1 MRAALVWLLLI
12 LTVGTA
18 RADDLENGIRAQL
31 AAQGYEG
38 IEIARKDGQL
48 QVHARRDKLI
58 LETVYDETSGKLIS
72 ERMRQAD
79 EGAAAKQ

>member
-1 MRAALVWLLLI
+1 M

-18 RADDLENGIRAQL
+18 LADNADPMETAIRDRL

-38 IEIARKDGQL
+38 IEITRKDGQF
-48 QVHARRDKLI
+48 QVQARRDKLI
-58 LETVYDETSGKLIS
+58 VETVYDANSGEVIS

-79 EGAAAKQ
+79 ASAPAEK